1 MTSCVRW
8 EDYEFKAPSNHI
20 GKSLIG
26 HLHCCIGVVVSL
38 ASLSSFWCQCCAL
51 LDLFTSFL
59 SSHLETF
66 CSSTLQQVY
75 MVYFCLIVSSLPC
88 SMHFFLFY
96 LCSLNFVFQCF
107 WLEVLWKNQELDA
120 MSKIFPIFLN
130 AQFLCT

>member
-1 MTSCVRW
+1 MTSSVRW

-51 LDLFTSFL
+51 LDLSTSFL
-59 SSHLETF
+59 SSYVDTL
-66 CSSTLQQVY
+66 CSSTLQQMY

-88 SMHFFLFY
+88 SMYFFLFN
-96 LCSLNFVFQCF
+96 LCSPNFVVQCF

-120 MSKIFPIFLN
+120 KSKIFPIFLN